1 MGHIEL
7 ACPVVHI
14 WYYKATPSRIG
25 LMLGLSTAEIEKIL
39 YYVKYIVTVEITAE
53 KTADLME
60 NLEQVFSAKI
70 KELDEIV
77 AEENKAAE
85 DNKGISNLSGM
96 SLKEIKKA
104 YDDNKVMLEKEY
116 SRVKS
121 ILASLKR

>member
-1 MGHIEL
+1 
-7 ACPVVHI
+7 
-14 WYYKATPSRIG
+14 
-25 LMLGLSTAEIEKIL
+25 MLGLSTAEIEKIL